1 MIPSGY
7 WKIVA
12 VPDGTN
18 IKADAFVLDQE
29 TPRTANFCAG
39 QTTVEAVATRSGDQF
54 FQDFH
59 GTVEPLGAFLGC

>member
-1 MIPSGY
+1 MTGPLYERSMPGLPGADEAHMIPSGY

-29 TPRTANFCAG
+29 TPRTANFCVG
-39 QTTVEAVATRSGDQF
+39 QTTSKW
-54 FQDFH
+54 
-59 GTVEPLGAFLGC
+59 